1 MSERSRSHPMDM
13 RLISIGHGNILAANR
28 IIAIISPDS
37 APVKRIVQE
46 ARERGTLIDA
56 TYGRRTRAVVIT
68 DSGHVVLSAVQP
80 ETLAHR
86 YGAREAGDES
96 TE

>member
-1 MSERSRSHPMDM
+1 MEI

-28 IIAIISPDS
+28 IVAIISPDS

-46 ARERGTLIDA
+46 SRERGTLIDA
-56 TYGRRTRAVVIT
+56 TYGRRTRAVIIT

-86 YGAREAGDES
+86 YLTRESGDDA